1 MATSAVGVQSTYTP
15 PAPAVAG
22 TSRITGI
29 DVMRGVVMLLMA
41 IDHVRVYSGVPAGG
55 PSAGVFFTRWVTHF
69 CAPLFVFLA
78 GTSAFLYGRRLGDTR
93 LLAGFLVRR
102 GLLLI
107 ALELT
112 LIHVSWTFTF
122 EYANVLAGVIWML
135 GWCMVVMA
143 GLVRF
148 SPRAIGIFGIA
159 VMVAQSALH
168 FAANALPALTP
179 LWQFLFLGGRVPIG
193 NTGTTVTVL
202 YNIVPWIGVMAA
214 GYAFGTIMV
223 RDAAER
229 RARCLQIGLGMI
241 AAFVLV
247 GGALALAHSGTSEDG
262 QRVPFLF
269 RLLDQ
274 NKYRDSQ
281 LFLLMTLGPAIALLP
296 FADSARGWIA
306 RAFETFGR
314 VPMFYYLLH
323 IPLIHATALV
333 AWYLRDGAVRADRF
347 DNAPYVQI
355 PDNERWSLSLLYLV
369 FAIVIAM
376 LYPACRWFQGVKARQ
391 PGSWLRYL

>member
-1 MATSAVGVQSTYTP
+1 MTTSAANVQSTYTP
-15 PAPAVAG
+15 PAPSAAG
-22 TSRITGI
+22 TARITSI
-29 DVMRGVVMLLMA
+29 DVMRGVVMVLMA
-41 IDHVRVYSGVPAGG
+41 IDHVRVYSGIPAGG
-55 PSAGVFFTRWVTHF
+55 PTAGIFFTRWVTHF

-93 LLAGFLVRR
+93 RLAGFLVKR

-112 LIHVSWTFTF
+112 LIHVSWTFTLG
-122 EYANVLAGVIWML
+122 YANILAGVIWML
-135 GWCMVVMA
+135 GWCMILMA

-148 SPRAIGIFGIA
+148 SPKTIGIFGIT

-168 FAANALPALTP
+168 FVAKALPVLTP

-193 NTGTTVTVL
+193 NTGTTFTVL

-229 RARCLQIGLGMI
+229 RARCYQIGLGMV
-241 AAFVLV
+241 AAFVVV
-247 GGALALAHSGTSEDG
+247 GGALALAQGGKGEDG
-262 QRVPFLF
+262 QSMPLLF

-296 FADSARGWIA
+296 FAESVRGWIA

-333 AWYLRDGAVRADRF
+333 VWYLRDGAARGDRF
-347 DNAPYVQI
+347 DNAPYVSI

-369 FAIVIAM
+369 FAILIAM
-376 LYPACRWFQGVKARQ
+376 LYPACRWFQSVKARR